1 MDLLKNTDYNANISG
16 LTTTVALTAVE
27 KKIADVSNLVRKIDY
42 SAIILEYFTAADYN
56 ELTSQTL
63 DEKVKQNDWLINL
76 LLLDS

>member
-27 KKIADVSNLVRKIDY
+27 KKIADVSNLVKKIDY
-42 SAIILEYFTAADYN
+42 NAIILEYFTAADYN
-56 ELTSQTL
+56 EFTSQTL

>member
-16 LTTTVALTAVE
+16 LTTTAALTAVE
-27 KKIADVSNLVRKIDY
+27 KKIPDVSNLVKKIDY
-42 SAIILEYFTAADYN
+42 SAIILEYFTAADCN
-56 ELTSQTL
+56 EFTSQTL

>member
-27 KKIADVSNLVRKIDY
+27 KKIAGVSNLVKKIDY

-56 ELTSQTL
+56 EFTSQTL